1 MIGFVT
7 GVTSKIA
14 FGQADSDKYDE
25 LGNMLTG
32 GTLGALYGDWD
43 PKWPYNSDND
53 SIFGRFED
61 LKINELPP
69 EVQNTKNGFFKVSYY
84 PNLNSGKMN
93 FHFYEIFDFINTL
106 DRIWKN

>member
-1 MIGFVT
+1 MQ
-7 GVTSKIA
+7 KITQKEYKKE
-14 FGQADSDKYDE
+14 FKEIKDYFK
-25 LGNMLTG
+25 LKF
-32 GTLGALYGDWD
+32 YGDINRKNSIKT
-43 PKWPYNSDND
+43 KWGVYNFFFDND

-106 DRIWKN
+106 DRIWINE

>member
-1 MIGFVT
+1 MQ
-7 GVTSKIA
+7 KITRKEYKKE
-14 FGQADSDKYDE
+14 FKEIKDYFK
-25 LGNMLTG
+25 LKF
-32 GTLGALYGDWD
+32 YGDINRKNSIKT
-43 PKWPYNSDND
+43 KWGIYNFFFDND

-84 PNLNSGKMN
+84 PNLNTGKMN

-106 DRIWKN
+106 DRIWINE

>member
-1 MIGFVT
+1 MQ
-7 GVTSKIA
+7 KITQKEYKKE
-14 FGQADSDKYDE
+14 FKEIKDYFK
-25 LGNMLTG
+25 LKF
-32 GTLGALYGDWD
+32 YGDINRKNSIKT
-43 PKWPYNSDND
+43 KWGVYNFFFDND

-106 DRIWKN
+106 DRICINE

>member
-1 MIGFVT
+1 MQ
-7 GVTSKIA
+7 KITQKEYKKE
-14 FGQADSDKYDE
+14 FKEIKDYFK
-25 LGNMLTG
+25 LKF
-32 GTLGALYGDWD
+32 YGDINRKNSIKT
-43 PKWPYNSDND
+43 KWGIYNFFFDND

-84 PNLNSGKMN
+84 PNLNSEKMN

-106 DRIWKN
+106 DRICINE

>member
-1 MIGFVT
+1 MQ
-7 GVTSKIA
+7 KITQKE
-14 FGQADSDKYDE
+14 FKKEFKEIKDYFK
-25 LGNMLTG
+25 LKF
-32 GTLGALYGDWD
+32 YGDINRKNSIKT
-43 PKWPYNSDND
+43 KWGIYNFFFDND

-106 DRIWKN
+106 DRIWINE

>member
-1 MIGFVT
+1 MQ
-7 GVTSKIA
+7 KITQKDYKKE
-14 FGQADSDKYDE
+14 FKEIKNYFK
-25 LGNMLTG
+25 LKF
-32 GTLGALYGDWD
+32 YGDINRKNSIKT
-43 PKWPYNSDND
+43 KWGIYNFFFDND

-84 PNLNSGKMN
+84 PNLNSWKMN

-106 DRIWKN
+106 DRICINE

>member
-1 MIGFVT
+1 MQ
-7 GVTSKIA
+7 KITQKEYKKE
-14 FGQADSDKYDE
+14 FKEIKEYFK
-25 LGNMLTG
+25 LKF
-32 GTLGALYGDWD
+32 YGDINKKNSIKT
-43 PKWPYNSDND
+43 KWGIYNFFFDND

-106 DRIWKN
+106 DRIWINE

>member
-1 MIGFVT
+1 MQ
-7 GVTSKIA
+7 KITQKEYKKE
-14 FGQADSDKYDE
+14 FKEIKDYFK
-25 LGNMLTG
+25 LKF
-32 GTLGALYGDWD
+32 YGDIKRKNSIKT
-43 PKWPYNSDND
+43 KWGIYNFFFDND

-106 DRIWKN
+106 DRIWINE

>member
-1 MIGFVT
+1 MQ
-7 GVTSKIA
+7 KITQKEYKQE
-14 FGQADSDKYDE
+14 FKEIKNYFK
-25 LGNMLTG
+25 LKF
-32 GTLGALYGDWD
+32 YGDINRKNSIKT
-43 PKWPYNSDND
+43 KWGIYNFFFDND

-106 DRIWKN
+106 DRICINE

>member
-1 MIGFVT
+1 MQ
-7 GVTSKIA
+7 KITQKEYKKE
-14 FGQADSDKYDE
+14 FKEIKDYFK
-25 LGNMLTG
+25 LKF
-32 GTLGALYGDWD
+32 YGDINRKNSIKT
-43 PKWPYNSDND
+43 KWGIYNFFFDND

-93 FHFYEIFDFINTL
+93 FHFYEIFDFIDTL
-106 DRIWKN
+106 DRICINE

>member
-1 MIGFVT
+1 MQKTTQKEYKKEFKEIKDYFNL
-7 GVTSKIA
+7 K
-14 FGQADSDKYDE
+14 F
-25 LGNMLTG
+25 
-32 GTLGALYGDWD
+32 YGDIKRKNSIKT
-43 PKWPYNSDND
+43 KWGIYNFFFDND

-106 DRIWKN
+106 DRIWINE

>member
-1 MIGFVT
+1 MQ
-7 GVTSKIA
+7 KITQKEYKKE
-14 FGQADSDKYDE
+14 FKEIKNYFK
-25 LGNMLTG
+25 LKF
-32 GTLGALYGDWD
+32 YGDINRKNSIKT
-43 PKWPYNSDND
+43 KWGIYNFFFDND

-93 FHFYEIFDFINTL
+93 FHFYEIFDFIDTL
-106 DRIWKN
+106 DRICINE

>member
-1 MIGFVT
+1 MQ
-7 GVTSKIA
+7 KITQKEYKKE
-14 FGQADSDKYDE
+14 FKEIKDHFNLKF
-25 LGNMLTG
+25 
-32 GTLGALYGDWD
+32 YGDIKRKNSIKT
-43 PKWPYNSDND
+43 KWGIYNFFFDND

-61 LKINELPP
+61 LKINELPL

-106 DRIWKN
+106 DRICINE

>member
-1 MIGFVT
+1 MQ
-7 GVTSKIA
+7 KIA
-14 FGQADSDKYDE
+14 QKEYKKEFKEIKDHFNLKF
-25 LGNMLTG
+25 
-32 GTLGALYGDWD
+32 YGDIKRKNSIKT
-43 PKWPYNSDND
+43 KWGIYNFFFDND

-106 DRIWKN
+106 DRICINE

>member
-1 MIGFVT
+1 MQ
-7 GVTSKIA
+7 KITQKEYKKE
-14 FGQADSDKYDE
+14 FKEIKNYFK
-25 LGNMLTG
+25 LKF
-32 GTLGALYGDWD
+32 YGDINRKNSIKT
-43 PKWPYNSDND
+43 KWGIYNFFFDND

-69 EVQNTKNGFFKVSYY
+69 EIQNTKNGFFKVSYY

-106 DRIWKN
+106 DRICINE

>member
-1 MIGFVT
+1 MQ
-7 GVTSKIA
+7 KITQKEYKKE
-14 FGQADSDKYDE
+14 FKEIKDYFK
-25 LGNMLTG
+25 LKF
-32 GTLGALYGDWD
+32 YGDINRKNSIKT
-43 PKWPYNSDND
+43 KWGVYNFFFDND

-69 EVQNTKNGFFKVSYY
+69 EIQNTKNGFFKVSYY

-106 DRIWKN
+106 DRICINE

>member
-1 MIGFVT
+1 MQ
-7 GVTSKIA
+7 KITQEEYKKE
-14 FGQADSDKYDE
+14 FKEIKNY
-25 LGNMLTG
+25 LKLKF
-32 GTLGALYGDWD
+32 YGDINKKNSIKT
-43 PKWPYNSDND
+43 KWGIYNFFFDND

-61 LKINELPP
+61 LKISELPP

-106 DRIWKN
+106 DRICINE

>member
-1 MIGFVT
+1 MQ
-7 GVTSKIA
+7 KIA
-14 FGQADSDKYDE
+14 QKEYKKEFKEIKDYFK
-25 LGNMLTG
+25 LKF
-32 GTLGALYGDWD
+32 YGDINRKNSIKT
-43 PKWPYNSDND
+43 KWGIYNFFFDND

-106 DRIWKN
+106 DRICINE

>member
-1 MIGFVT
+1 MQ
-7 GVTSKIA
+7 KITQKEYKKE
-14 FGQADSDKYDE
+14 FKEIKNYFK
-25 LGNMLTG
+25 LKF
-32 GTLGALYGDWD
+32 YGDINRKNSIKT
-43 PKWPYNSDND
+43 KWGIYNFFFDND

-69 EVQNTKNGFFKVSYY
+69 EIQNTKNGFFKVSYY

-106 DRIWKN
+106 DRICTNE

>member
-1 MIGFVT
+1 MQ
-7 GVTSKIA
+7 KITQKEYKKE
-14 FGQADSDKYDE
+14 FKEIKDYFNLKF
-25 LGNMLTG
+25 
-32 GTLGALYGDWD
+32 YGDINRKNSIKT
-43 PKWPYNSDND
+43 KWGIYNFFFDND

-69 EVQNTKNGFFKVSYY
+69 EIQNTKNGFFKVSYY

-106 DRIWKN
+106 DRICINE

>member
-1 MIGFVT
+1 MQ
-7 GVTSKIA
+7 KITQKEYKKE
-14 FGQADSDKYDE
+14 FKEIKYHFN
-25 LGNMLTG
+25 LKF
-32 GTLGALYGDWD
+32 YGDINRKNSIKT
-43 PKWPYNSDND
+43 KWGIYNFFFDND

-69 EVQNTKNGFFKVSYY
+69 EVQNTKNEFFKISYY

-106 DRIWKN
+106 DRICINE

>member
-1 MIGFVT
+1 MQ
-7 GVTSKIA
+7 KIRQKEYKKE
-14 FGQADSDKYDE
+14 FKEIKDYFK
-25 LGNMLTG
+25 LKF
-32 GTLGALYGDWD
+32 YGDINRKNSIKT
-43 PKWPYNSDND
+43 KWGIYNFFFDND

-93 FHFYEIFDFINTL
+93 FQIYEIFDFMNTL
-106 DRIWKN
+106 DRICINE

>member
-1 MIGFVT
+1 MQ
-7 GVTSKIA
+7 KITQKEYKKE
-14 FGQADSDKYDE
+14 FKEIKNYFK
-25 LGNMLTG
+25 LKF
-32 GTLGALYGDWD
+32 YGDINRKNSIKT
-43 PKWPYNSDND
+43 KWGIYNFFFDND

-106 DRIWKN
+106 DRICINE

>member
-1 MIGFVT
+1 MQ
-7 GVTSKIA
+7 KITQKEYKKE
-14 FGQADSDKYDE
+14 FKEIKEYFK
-25 LGNMLTG
+25 LKF
-32 GTLGALYGDWD
+32 YGDINRKNSIKT
-43 PKWPYNSDND
+43 KWGIYNFFFDND

-106 DRIWKN
+106 DRICINE

>member
-1 MIGFVT
+1 MQ
-7 GVTSKIA
+7 KITQKEYKKE
-14 FGQADSDKYDE
+14 FKEIKNYFK
-25 LGNMLTG
+25 LKF
-32 GTLGALYGDWD
+32 YGDINRKNSIKT
-43 PKWPYNSDND
+43 KWGVYNFFFDND

-106 DRIWKN
+106 DRICINE

>member
-1 MIGFVT
+1 MQ
-7 GVTSKIA
+7 KITQKEYKKE
-14 FGQADSDKYDE
+14 FKEIKNYFK
-25 LGNMLTG
+25 LKF
-32 GTLGALYGDWD
+32 YGDINRKNSIKT
-43 PKWPYNSDND
+43 KWGIYNFFFDND

-106 DRIWKN
+106 DRIWINE

>member
-1 MIGFVT
+1 MQ
-7 GVTSKIA
+7 KITQKEYKKE
-14 FGQADSDKYDE
+14 FKEIKDYFK
-25 LGNMLTG
+25 LKF
-32 GTLGALYGDWD
+32 YGDINRKNSIKT
-43 PKWPYNSDND
+43 KWGIYNFFFDND

-93 FHFYEIFDFINTL
+93 FHFHEIFDFINTL
-106 DRIWKN
+106 DRICINE

>member
-1 MIGFVT
+1 MQ
-7 GVTSKIA
+7 KITQKEYKKE
-14 FGQADSDKYDE
+14 FKEIKNYFK
-25 LGNMLTG
+25 LKF
-32 GTLGALYGDWD
+32 YGDINRKNSIKT
-43 PKWPYNSDND
+43 KWGIYNFFFDND

-106 DRIWKN
+106 DCICINE

>member
-1 MIGFVT
+1 MQ
-7 GVTSKIA
+7 KITQKEYKKE
-14 FGQADSDKYDE
+14 FKEIKDHFNLKF
-25 LGNMLTG
+25 
-32 GTLGALYGDWD
+32 YGDINRKNSIKT
-43 PKWPYNSDND
+43 KWGIYNFFFDND

-106 DRIWKN
+106 DRIYINE

>member
-1 MIGFVT
+1 MQ
-7 GVTSKIA
+7 KIA
-14 FGQADSDKYDE
+14 HKEYKKEFKEIKDYFK
-25 LGNMLTG
+25 LKF
-32 GTLGALYGDWD
+32 YGDINRKNSIKT
-43 PKWPYNSDND
+43 KWGIYNFFFDND

-69 EVQNTKNGFFKVSYY
+69 EIQNTKNGFFKVSYY

-106 DRIWKN
+106 DRICINE